1 MKRVTITPE
10 ALAELNLVPRVIRP
24 RIENVI
30 ARLARWPDIS
40 GVKALRGNR
49 TGEYRIRT
57 GDYRVIFIIILPDE
71 VRIVK
76 IGNRRDVYED

>member
-1 MKRVTITPE
+1 MKRVTITPS
-10 ALAELNLVPRVIRP
+10 ALDELNQVPRAVRA
-24 RIENVI
+24 RIEHVI
-30 ARLARWPDIS
+30 ARLANWPEVS
-40 GVKALRGNR
+40 GAKSLRGNR

-57 GDYRVIFIIILPDE
+57 GDYRVIFIIVLPDE